1 MLSAI
6 APGHVCPHLI
16 QVHVRPFT
24 VSEPGMA
31 RAPSGLIAINVR
43 RMVDKRLHFIIESAS
58 LQIVQ
63 SSWSAGLLFVL
74 LFVSSVLTRFIA
86 EIIQPRVP

>member
-1 MLSAI
+1 M
-6 APGHVCPHLI
+6 HDK
-16 QVHVRPFT
+16 PFT

-31 RAPSGLIAINVR
+31 RAPSGPIAINVR
-43 RMVDKRLHFIIESAS
+43 RMVDKRSHFIIESEN

-74 LFVSSVLTRFIA
+74 LCVSSVLTRFIA
-86 EIIQPRVP
+86 AARQNIDP